1 MSGGALAVRDLSV
14 DLGRRRVLNQIDFGI
29 AGGELVAMLGPNG
42 AGKSTLIK
50 CISGVHEPTSGEI
63 LFMGEPLP
71 VGNPAESLKRG
82 VATIYQELDLVDDL
96 TVAESIF
103 LAHEPRR
110 GPLLDFDHMHSETR
124 ALLARLGHESISP
137 RTKVRALR
145 PAAQQVVSIA
155 RALSVDLRLLW
166 TSRRPSSTRGR

>member
-1 MSGGALAVRDLSV
+1 MTTVLEVRDLV
-14 DLGRRRVLNQIDFGI
+14 KEFPGVKALQGVNFDVL
-29 AGGELVAMLGPNG
+29 AGEVHCLLGPNG

-71 VGNPAESLKRG
+71 VGDPAASLARG
-82 VATIYQELDLVDDL
+82 VATIYQELDLVEDL

-110 GPLLDFDHMHSETR
+110 GPLLDFDRMRKRLDRATR
-124 ALLARLGHESISP
+124 AARPRVDLP
-137 RTKVRALR
+137 RTKVKALR
-145 PAAQQVVSIA
+145 PAAQQIVSIA
-155 RALSVDLRLLW
+155 RALSVMFAC
-166 TSRRPSSTRGR
+166 